1 MSRVSCLLRF
11 SGSQYWGVL
20 KLEVNMNFGK
30 KQNQFKTLQVIYQ
43 SLCLAGGIAMLGS
56 LLFQDIFATIPG
68 LFRGPSSSEEHL
80 NLIWLTN
87 SELTGYSQIHWGFY
101 SYSWIIFQILN
112 TYVVIKKHWYIFLL
126 TFTKKLTKCRYL
138 TPCCDLE
145 AWPCFGGFFSPKNK
159 RHLQVPGKKKQ
170 SVAWM
175 VSGQNTNISPTQI
188 WGFSFLSHLLGAQN
202 SCEVDVVGVT
212 DIWHSL

>member
-159 RHLQVPGKKKQ
+159 RHLQVPGKKK
-170 SVAWM
+170 A
-175 VSGQNTNISPTQI
+175 VSRMDGIWPKHKYFTNPDLGIFLPQPPFGGPKLL
-188 WGFSFLSHLLGAQN
+188 WGRRGRGDRHM
-202 SCEVDVVGVT
+202 T
-212 DIWHSL
+212 